1 MNENVV
7 NEAAGYTD
15 WYTTNDGQFWRYRPD
30 GTVEYMD

>member
-1 MNENVV
+1 MKENIVT
-7 NEAAGYTD
+7 EGFTD

>member
-1 MNENVV
+1 MNDNIV
-7 NEAAGYTD
+7 NEGFTD